1 MNEPLVLGIAIS
13 NWVMIVA
20 VLTGPIAAVQI
31 QKFLESR
38 KEAKER
44 RVKVFKDLM
53 ATRASTLAYQHVSA
67 LNLVGLEFHHKEFS
81 KVISAWNV
89 YLDHLNS
96 FPKDDEARGKVWA
109 DKCNDLLSDLLYEMG
124 ASLGFEFDKVHIK
137 KAGYI
142 PKGYADAENELTYI
156 RRATIDV
163 LDGQR
168 PIPLNIVAVPSD
180 PEAAAAQKEIQIAL
194 AGFYKDGRP
203 FPVKIVEEKA

>member
-13 NWVMIVA
+13 NWVMIAA
-20 VLTGPIAAVQI
+20 VLAGPIAAVQI

-96 FPKDDEARGKVWA
+96 FPNDHEALGKVWA

-137 KAGYI
+137 KGGI
-142 PKGYADAENELTYI
+142 HPEGI
-156 RRATIDV
+156 RR
-163 LDGQR
+163 R
-168 PIPLNIVAVPSD
+168 R
-180 PEAAAAQKEIQIAL
+180 K
-194 AGFYKDGRP
+194 
-203 FPVKIVEEKA
+203 